1 MSIPQLGNVEA
12 NTAFQYFVDRATNL
26 SFNRK
31 PIVATTVARS
41 GMTRAVSRGN
51 RIWRFDVT
59 VPDGLRYSDIR
70 NELTLI
76 DRYAQFTDIDISF
89 DKADYLF
96 KYQGNLTS
104 PNRNFTAIA
113 TGLGPEIL
121 SISQTPGVIIAKVGD
136 LVKVKGRVYSVIRSD
151 GDTISGTTQLTVHR
165 PLIGVTNFES
175 VSCTAGEQVTFPVR
189 AIQIPTFTL
198 FGFDQVAWN
207 GSFQFIERF

>member
-1 MSIPQLGNVEA
+1 MSTADQ
-12 NTAFQYFVDRATNL
+12 AFQYFVDRATNL

-51 RIWRFDVT
+51 QIWRFDVT

-70 NELTLI
+70 TELATV
-76 DRYAQFTDIDISF
+76 DRFGQFTDLDISF
-89 DKADYLF
+89 DKADYIF
-96 KYQGNLTS
+96 KYRGNRPVRTNLVATTPS
-104 PNRNFTAIA
+104 NITNQVNFSNLPAGEIVARN
-113 TGLGPEIL
+113 
-121 SISQTPGVIIAKVGD
+121 GD
-136 LVKVKGRVYSVIRSD
+136 LMKIAGRVYSVVED
-151 GDTISGTTQLTVHR
+151 VVASGGGTATAILHR
-165 PLIGVTNFES
+165 NLIGVEPN
-175 VSCTAGEQVTFPVR
+175 TAYSNTEVGEQIKFRLR